1 MPPVLILKVKVTT
14 TIYKGDTMNSYYAD
28 LVTTY
33 TRLMRS
39 YSPSAAAM
47 VELIQAN
54 YGAYAAYYSAFALTL
69 FKSKLE
75 ADGCAPRMTTYSE
88 FCYGDL
94 LSNHPEAFVLFRRAL
109 ETFVREWNEYCLKS
123 PSREASAAA
132 H

>member
-1 MPPVLILKVKVTT
+1 
-14 TIYKGDTMNSYYAD
+14 MNSYYAD

-33 TRLMRS
+33 ARLMRG

-75 ADGCAPRMTTYSE
+75 TDDGAPRATTMAE

-94 LSNHPEAFVLFRRAL
+94 MSNHPEAFVLFRRAL
-109 ETFVREWNEYCLKS
+109 ETFVRDWNEYCLKVNT
-123 PSREASAAA
+123 REEAAAA